1 MNLTERA
8 QSLLKENLTMED
20 ALPTRMPVYMNS
32 VVYLFGVLTLSALGM
47 LILTGVIIT
56 IFGPGWWH
64 VSAFGHFVN
73 SVHFW
78 SAQVFFL
85 GILLH
90 MIGKFFMA
98 AWRGGRWRT
107 WAVGVIIFGI
117 AVFSGLTGFILQTNW
132 DSQWIAGQAKDAMNA
147 VGVGGFVNTLNSGQ
161 MLTLHVVLLPL
172 FVVLLVGIH
181 ILVVRHESP
190 VRPIGSEEKQS

>member
-1 MNLTERA
+1 MNMTERA
-8 QSLLKENLTMED
+8 QTFVKKNMSMED

-32 VVYLFGVLTLSALGM
+32 VVYLFGAMTLAALGM
-47 LILTGVIIT
+47 LIVTGVFIT
-56 IFGPGWWH
+56 IFGPTWWH

-73 SVHFW
+73 SLHFW
-78 SAQVFFL
+78 SSQIFFL

-107 WAVGVIIFGI
+107 WAIGVITLGI

-132 DSQWIAGQAKDAMNA
+132 DAQWISGQAKDGLNAMGIGA
-147 VGVGGFVNTLNSGQ
+147 VINTLNSGQ
-161 MLTLHVVLLPL
+161 ILTLHIVLLPL
-172 FVVLLVGIH
+172 FVVVLVGVH
-181 ILVVRHESP
+181 VLVVRHESP
-190 VRPIGSEEKQS
+190 VRPIGSEEKDA